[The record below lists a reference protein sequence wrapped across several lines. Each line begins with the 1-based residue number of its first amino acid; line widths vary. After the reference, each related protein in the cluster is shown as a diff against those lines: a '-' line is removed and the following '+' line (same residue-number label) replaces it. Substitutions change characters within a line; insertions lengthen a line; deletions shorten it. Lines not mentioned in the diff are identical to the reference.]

1 MNNDLLEYYR
11 DTYFSSELPIPF
23 HLKDEHLIY
32 INPIKVRDYPI
43 YSSSIGLLMIDKNK
57 ISDVRII
64 NMSYLRYLYELVHY
78 KDDKDK
84 EKKDNMQMLLNV
96 LILSL
101 GEQYNYIIN
110 INEKD
115 KAELI
120 LKRKKD
126 GEKIKVTSKEFDQ
139 IKSIILYYNDD
150 DYDDRYISDDL
161 QKAME
166 NYYKAKSKS
175 QYNPTLED
183 KKCYMI
189 SKNGMTIQQINEMT
203 YRAFNKTF
211 NYALGS
217 ELYLSRK
224 ILQAS
229 EKYKVDDVNHPL
241 FEKHSKFDFL
251 QDAKQFEE
259 TVASAGKV

>member
-1 MNNDLLEYYR
+1 MNNDLLEYYKN
-11 DTYFSSELPIPF
+11 TYFSSELPIPF

-57 ISDVRII
+57 ISDVKII
-64 NMSYLRYLYELVHY
+64 NMSYLRFLHELVES
-78 KDDKDK
+78 D
-84 EKKDNMQMLLNV
+84 KDNMQMLLNV

-101 GEQYNYIIN
+101 GEQYSYFIN
-110 INEKD
+110 IDEKD
-115 KAELI
+115 KAKLI

-126 GEKIKVTSKEFDQ
+126 GKKITVTSKEFDQ
-139 IKSIILYYNDD
+139 IKSIILYYNDE

-166 NYYKAKSKS
+166 NYYKAKSRN

-189 SKNGMTIQQINEMT
+189 SKNGMTMQQINEMT
-203 YRAFNKTF
+203 YRAFNKVF

>member
-1 MNNDLLEYYR
+1 VNNDLLEYYKN
-11 DTYFSSELPIPF
+11 TYFSSELPIPF

-57 ISDVRII
+57 ISDVKII
-64 NMSYLRYLYELVHY
+64 NMSYLRFLHELVES
-78 KDDKDK
+78 D
-84 EKKDNMQMLLNV
+84 KDNMQMLLNV

-101 GEQYNYIIN
+101 GEQYNYFIN
-110 INEKD
+110 IDEKD
-115 KAELI
+115 KAKLI

-126 GEKIKVTSKEFDQ
+126 GKKITVTSKEFDQ
-139 IKSIILYYNDD
+139 IKSIILYYNDE

-166 NYYKAKSKS
+166 NYYKAKSKN

-189 SKNGMTIQQINEMT
+189 SKNGMTMQQINEMT
-203 YRAFNKTF
+203 YRTFNKAF